1 MNPPPIS
8 PFDWMDMIAWSCVF
22 ALALVAMLL
31 DRARTIHK
39 RAHRRARLLLEPS
52 EARIVELT
60 EERDALARQRDRLD
74 DYVHELDDNTGTVD
88 AAIALIEKQA
98 DKIAEFEERLAA
110 RAEGAEDIPIRDG
123 EKLRRDVR
131 IIPLVKRS
139 SGRLGFDCLECGMSW
154 TFDAPGV
161 ADDAPFR
168 CDCGQEYR
176 HGERHLFTCVEPY
189 REGVTP

>member
-22 ALALVAMLL
+22 ALALVAMVL

-52 EARIVELT
+52 EARIAELT

-154 TFDAPGV
+154 TFDAQGA
-161 ADDAPFR
+161 ADASFR
-168 CDCGQEYR
+168 CDCGQEYH
-176 HGERHLFTCVEPY
+176 HGERHLFTYVEPY
-189 REGVTP
+189 PEGVTP